1 MKIAIRRGHQRTG
14 QDIGA
19 QALLK
24 EIDVTDSYYKEV
36 IDILK
41 KLGHEVLDVTPP
53 EANRTVGNSLMYG
66 IDKAN
71 KWGANLFISCHANKA
86 YNKYEGELGCE
97 VIYYPS
103 SKKGKDYAIK
113 IEKEL
118 SKLGFKSR
126 GAKEDKRGLAELR
139 LTNMAAVIIEPF
151 FIEATEDVKLYER
164 IGAKAIAK
172 AIVTG
177 ILR

>member
-19 QALLK
+19 EALVK
-24 EIDVTDSYYKEV
+24 EIDVAESYYKEV
-36 IDILK
+36 IEILK
-41 KLGHEVLDVTPP
+41 SLGHEVLDVTPP
-53 EANRTVGNSLMYG
+53 EGNRTVNNSLMYG

-71 KWGANLFISCHANKA
+71 KLGADLFISCHANKA

-97 VIYYPS
+97 VIYYPN
-103 SKKGKDYAIK
+103 SKMGKHYAIK

-118 SKLGFKSR
+118 GKLGFKSR

-139 LTNMAAVIIEPF
+139 LTKMPAIIIEPF
-151 FIEATEDVKLYER
+151 FIEATEDVKLYKR
-164 IGAKAIAK
+164 IGAKVIAN
-172 AIVTG
+172 AIVKG
-177 ILR
+177 IFG

>member
-19 QALLK
+19 EALLK
-24 EIDVTDSYYKEV
+24 EIDVADYYYKEV
-36 IDILK
+36 IELLK

-53 EANRTVGNSLMYG
+53 EANRTVSNSLMYG
-66 IDKAN
+66 IDKSN
-71 KWGANLFISCHANKA
+71 KWGAELFISCHANKA
-86 YNKYEGELGCE
+86 YDKYEGKLGCE

-103 SKKGKDYAIK
+103 SRKGRDYAVK
-113 IEKEL
+113 VEKEL

-126 GAKEDKRGLAELR
+126 GAKEDRRGLAELR
-139 LTNMAAVIIEPF
+139 LTNMPAIIIEPF
-151 FIEATEDVKLYER
+151 FIEATEDVNLYKK